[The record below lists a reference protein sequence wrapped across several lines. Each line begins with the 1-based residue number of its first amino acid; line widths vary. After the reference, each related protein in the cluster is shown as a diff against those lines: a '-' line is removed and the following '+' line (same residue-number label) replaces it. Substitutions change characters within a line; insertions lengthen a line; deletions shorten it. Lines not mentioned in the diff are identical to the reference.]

1 MVASPSMGP
10 RRTARA
16 LAAVACLA
24 GAGPAAADR
33 VAPIEPDAE
42 AEGEPKL
49 LSSESEQP
57 ALAEARANHK
67 GQFGLALSLVTGGR
81 FIKTYDDEYCGDR
94 DTNGG
99 VSGNSTYC
107 LNRVPVSFD
116 LVASY
121 GLTAHIEL
129 LFELRL
135 GLERDFAGTPSS
147 SDGPRLRHYAP
158 GVKFYFSER
167 GLMKFFSTAQVAIDS
182 TGYTDPAGDELA
194 TDFTLRNANGLLL
207 DFHDAYGA
215 YAFFAEEVAFRR
227 WISVGVEVGV
237 GFQGRYP

>member
-1 MVASPSMGP
+1 MG
-10 RRTARA
+10 AVV
-16 LAAVACLA
+16 AVALGL
-24 GAGPAAADR
+24 GAGPAIAD
-33 VAPIEPDAE
+33 D
-42 AEGEPKL
+42 GEPKL
-49 LSSESEQP
+49 MESQP
-57 ALAEARANHK
+57 ETAPLAEARANHK
-67 GQFGLALSLVTGGR
+67 GQFGLALSLVTGAR
-81 FIKTYDDEYCGDR
+81 FIKTYDDEFCGDR

-99 VSGNSTYC
+99 TTGNASYC
-107 LNRVPVSFD
+107 LGRVPFSFD

-121 GLTAHIEL
+121 GLTPRIEL

-135 GLERDFAGTPSS
+135 GLERDFAGSASS

-167 GLMKFFSTAQVAIDS
+167 GLLKFFSTAQVAIDS
-182 TGYTDPAGDELA
+182 TGYTAPDGAALG
-194 TDFTLRNANGLLL
+194 TDFSIRNANGLQL

-227 WISVGVEVGV
+227 WISVGVEFGV